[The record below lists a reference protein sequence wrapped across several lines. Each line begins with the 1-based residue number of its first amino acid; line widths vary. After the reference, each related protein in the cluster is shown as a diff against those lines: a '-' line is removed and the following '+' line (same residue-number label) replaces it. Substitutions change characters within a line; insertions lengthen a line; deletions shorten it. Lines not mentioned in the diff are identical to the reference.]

1 MYSKMNIS
9 YIILIG
15 FIVLLYIDSSTSDH
29 DDDHHDGGSKC
40 FSGDSLIQLSN
51 GEYKEIGN
59 LQSGDEI
66 TTIDQSKIIS
76 TEMIMMLDKQ
86 ISKQAL
92 FYTLRTDSGNEISLT
107 EYHLIPIINSNGNE
121 QYVFAKQIKIGDYL
135 FVLFNGKLKYSPVIN
150 ITIEMKKGRTDSG
163 NEISLTEYHLIPI
176 INSNGN
182 EQYVFAK
189 QIKIGDYLFVLFNG
203 KLKYSPVINITIEMK
218 KGYYAPLT
226 MKGTLLV
233 NNILASC
240 FANAYNHHSAQYY
253 MAPFRYYYKFARFTS
268 LYDPFNVNKT
278 EGLYWTINIMLHF
291 ARYFRSD
298 TLCL

>member
-150 ITIEMKKGRTDSG
+150 ITIEMKKG
-163 NEISLTEYHLIPI
+163 
-176 INSNGN
+176 
-182 EQYVFAK
+182 
-189 QIKIGDYLFVLFNG
+189 
-203 KLKYSPVINITIEMK
+203 
-218 KGYYAPLT
+218 YYAPLT